1 MTSLNRS
8 RKIFLEDQKKR
19 GIEMIRVINESK
31 LPQYNLALEE
41 YVLNRLDPSHPYV
54 IIWQNEPTVV
64 IGRNQN
70 ALAEVNVKYVK
81 ENNIHVVR
89 RLSGG
94 GAVYHDLGNLNFT
107 FIVDGE
113 KGVVSNFEFFTRP
126 VVKALRSL
134 GVNAEFS
141 GRNDITIDGKKFS
154 GNAQYWSKNRL
165 LHHGTILFNSDLA
178 VVQEA
183 LNVKTDK
190 LQSKGVKSVRSRV
203 TNIYPYLKT
212 PVTIEEFKEVLLKY
226 MQEEQTGPDIILS
239 PEQIAEVEAIKEQR
253 YAKWEWNIG
262 ESPEC
267 EVVKEQRFPGGKLE
281 LHLNIAS
288 GRIEDLQI
296 FGDFFGTLPV
306 EELAQKLNGR
316 QYRESDVAEA
326 LAELDFSQYF
336 LGITQ
341 AEFLEC
347 LFS

>member
-1 MTSLNRS
+1 
-8 RKIFLEDQKKR
+8 
-19 GIEMIRVINESK
+19 MIRIVNDSK
-31 LPQYNLALEE
+31 LPQFNLALEE
-41 YVLNRLDPSHPYV
+41 YAINYLDPKHPYV

-70 ALAEVNVKYVK
+70 TLAEVNLKYVQ

-126 VVKALRSL
+126 VVRALQSL

-154 GNAQYWSKNRL
+154 GNAQYWSRNRL
-165 LHHGTILFNSDLA
+165 LHHGTILFNSDLS

-212 PVTIEEFKEVLLKY
+212 PITIEEFKEVLLKF
-226 MQEEQTGPDIILS
+226 MQEEQTGPDIILT
-239 PEQIAEVEAIKEQR
+239 PEQIAEVEKIKAER
-253 YAKWEWNIG
+253 YDNWEWNFG

-267 EVVKEQRFPGGKLE
+267 EITKEQRFAGGKLE
-281 LHLNIAS
+281 LHFNVINGLIQ
-288 GRIEDLQI
+288 DMKI
-296 FGDFFGTLPV
+296 FGDFFGTLPIT
-306 EELAQKLNGR
+306 ELAGRLNGTP
-316 QYRESDVAEA
+316 YRRADAAA
-326 LAELDFSQYF
+326 LLDEIDFSQYC
-336 LGITQ
+336 LGIKPD
-341 AEFLEC
+341 EFLDC
-347 LFS
+347 LFE

>member
-1 MTSLNRS
+1 
-8 RKIFLEDQKKR
+8 
-19 GIEMIRVINESK
+19 MIRIVNDSK
-31 LPQYNLALEE
+31 LPQFNLALEE
-41 YVLNRLDPSHPYV
+41 YAINYLDPSHPYV

-70 ALAEVNVKYVK
+70 TLAEVNMKYVR

-126 VVKALRSL
+126 VVRALQSL
-134 GVNAEFS
+134 GVKAEFS

-154 GNAQYWSKNRL
+154 GNAQYWAKNRL
-165 LHHGTILFNSDLA
+165 LHHGTILFNSDLT

-183 LNVKTDK
+183 LNVKADK

-212 PVTIEEFKEVLLKY
+212 PITIEEFKEVLLKF
-226 MQEEQTGPDIILS
+226 MQEEQTGPDIILT
-239 PEQIAEVEAIKEQR
+239 PEQIAEVERIKAER
-253 YAKWEWNIG
+253 YDKWEWNFG

-267 EVVKEQRFPGGKLE
+267 EIIKEQRFAGGKLE
-281 LHLNIAS
+281 LHFNIIS
-288 GRIEDLQI
+288 GLIQDMKI
-296 FGDFFGTLPV
+296 FGDFFGTLPID
-306 EELAQKLNGR
+306 ELAERLNGTP
-316 QYRESDVAEA
+316 YRRTDVSAVLTEM
-326 LAELDFSQYF
+326 DFSQYC
-336 LGITQ
+336 LGIKPE
-341 AEFLEC
+341 EFLNC
-347 LFS
+347 LFD